1 MVLIV
6 DFICNRNISSSETSE
21 PSWSEVRNF
30 VKFLNAQL
38 SDCEKSPYCSVDDL
52 HGFKGFVV
60 KFAILMA
67 KVIYFID
74 Y

>member
-1 MVLIV
+1 M
-6 DFICNRNISSSETSE
+6 SSSETSD

-38 SDCEKSPYCSVDDL
+38 SDCEKSDYCLVDDL

-67 KVIYFID
+67 KVINFVYYCYNHSIVKN
-74 Y
+74 